1 MCFCC
6 ATDYCSKNLLTSCV
20 LAVLT
25 ATSSRQ
31 SFMKHEQVLHA
42 RKCKYFWIY
51 PKITFAFV
59 MDYSEQIFR
68 CMYAIDMIL
77 QITIQKSTLYI
88 DVRFLCLECR
98 NFWVTYR
105 ACSTLSR
112 TRPIC
117 CFITEKM
124 SHEMC
129 AFFHKFGWRSIR
141 N

>member
-1 MCFCC
+1 M
-6 ATDYCSKNLLTSCV
+6 

-77 QITIQKSTLYI
+77 QLTIINLKKKKHPKL
-88 DVRFLCLECR
+88 
-98 NFWVTYR
+98 
-105 ACSTLSR
+105 
-112 TRPIC
+112 
-117 CFITEKM
+117 M
-124 SHEMC
+124 
-129 AFFHKFGWRSIR
+129 FFVFF
-141 N
+141 